1 MFFEMKFVF
10 VRLETAEKRP
20 EWLYSKIQCTN
31 KMSILSSNTTLGSC
45 YKPGEIVGIKIFT
58 RYFFFYRILNVS
70 LKRIKKIARF
80 FHKYF
85 IHNYAGVYKI
95 KLLLE

>member
-1 MFFEMKFVF
+1 
-10 VRLETAEKRP
+10 
-20 EWLYSKIQCTN
+20 
-31 KMSILSSNTTLGSC
+31 MSILSSNTTLGSC
-45 YKPGEIVGIKIFT
+45 YKPGEIALFT
-58 RYFFFYRILNVS
+58 LTARDKNIHTLFFFLKDLKRVK
-70 LKRIKKIARF
+70 KRIKKIARF